1 VIYDHNTDLF
11 LAPLPAIAGTCKG
24 SCLLVGPAPCA
35 IEDIER
41 APKTDAV
48 MAVSGG
54 MTVLRKLGV
63 HADHWFSCHPEDFAL
78 WAPEGWENVL
88 THAKQGATGADHLWP
103 INGRFAITSGPSAAV
118 VAVALGY
125 EPVILAGL
133 PADGSGHHDIA
144 GPGASTYTD
153 ETRWRQLD
161 AMFFRGRVRSLS
173 GNTGHWLGHFDPSTL
188 VARSKPSHAGDETT
202 WKAIKPPRPRR
213 PRERRATA

>member
-78 WAPEGWENVL
+78 WAPEGWENVV
-88 THAKQGATGADHLWP
+88 THAKQGATGANHLWP

-118 VAVALGY
+118 VAVALGF

-133 PADGSGHHDIA
+133 PADNSGHHD
-144 GPGASTYTD
+144 GAVPDNFSD
-153 ETRWRQLD
+153 ERRWRDLD
-161 AMFFRGRVRSLS
+161 KMFFRGRVRSLS
-173 GNTGHWLGHFDPSTL
+173 GNTADWLGHFEAISEPAERRASPSDGASSWQT
-188 VARSKPSHAGDETT
+188 PQ
-202 WKAIKPPRPRR
+202 PPRPRR